1 MPEIKTPTKP
11 WSLWKPWGGSSH
23 HPLFLVVPGGP
34 WWSLVV
40 PGVYLLCSNL
50 HHWYSCG
57 CLSSVSVQISL
68 MLRACGPLDSAPVT
82 QETFPQ
88 LIITSFSTVIDYLSV
103 SIHFLSLFSYS
114 CTNCT
119 LPFRHRWTLQGS
131 EAFCLSTF
139 VSYPCGWNDSLD
151 WL

>member
-23 HPLFLVVPGGP
+23 HPLFLVVPGGL
-34 WWSLVV
+34 WLSLCV
-40 PGVYLLCSNL
+40 PALLQSPSPVFTWLPFLC
-50 HHWYSCG
+50 
-57 CLSSVSVQISL
+57 VSVQISL

-88 LIITSFSTVIDYLSV
+88 LIITAPSFSTVIDYLSV

-114 CTNCT
+114 YTKCT
-119 LPFRHRWTLQGS
+119 LPFRHGWTLQGS

-139 VSYPCGWNDSLD
+139 VYTRVAGTTL
-151 WL
+151 